1 MTAQLATTNK
11 HLARTNKSDTRAEVR
26 CRNFTAFGRAAP
38 TLNMNWHHP
47 DLYFFLSLLTGLAA
61 LLAIT
66 YEIFS
71 RRRKPPVI
79 LMKAMPPPDGLNESG
94 PWSKPMIAVADLAL
108 PAYLKKVTPLDEF
121 LLRDRSALTRLR
133 NRFRRRFTPER
144 NHNPWKKNYSPPWLS
159 RYRLNK
165 YSVIIGAFAILFV
178 TSILNVSDVTPPRS
192 IDATPPLG
200 PITVVDGDTVRVNER
215 KLADAATNRL
225 RQLVASRQT
234 AFKPVPCS
242 CRPGT
247 EGTQQ
252 CNYGRLCARLWA
264 DGRDVGEI
272 LISEGL
278 ARSYVCGQSGCP
290 KRQSWCG

>member
-1 MTAQLATTNK
+1 
-11 HLARTNKSDTRAEVR
+11 
-26 CRNFTAFGRAAP
+26 
-38 TLNMNWHHP
+38 MNWHHP

-61 LLAIT
+61 LLAII
-66 YEIFS
+66 YEI
-71 RRRKPPVI
+71 RRKPEQG
-79 LMKAMPPPDGLNESG
+79 DG
-94 PWSKPMIAVADLAL
+94 
-108 PAYLKKVTPLDEF
+108 PAYRKKATPLDEF

-133 NRFRRRFTPER
+133 NRFRRRFTPEQ
-144 NHNPWKKNYSPPWLS
+144 NHNPWRKDYSPPWLYRLTRIFGLS
-159 RYRLNK
+159 RYRLIK

-192 IDATPPLG
+192 IDATPPIG
-200 PITVVDGDTVRVNER
+200 TASITVVDGDTVRVNGQTYRLVGFDTPESGSLARCERER

-264 DGRDVGEI
+264 DGRDAGEI